1 MKKIAIIAAVVS
13 LLAGCAGK
21 SAPIDTGS
29 AQVTTASSSHH
40 DYKGENK

>member
-21 SAPIDTGS
+21 SAPVDTGPT
-29 AQVTTASSSHH
+29 QTTASTSHH